1 MLIKTIS
8 QIRTSGYK
16 GKIIGEDEI
25 LQMKIAP
32 VVLVGDLELNK
43 FCVPLNHLH
52 YIDEYG
58 AVHLAS
64 VLLPIREK

>member
-1 MLIKTIS
+1 MLIKTIL

-16 GKIIGEDEI
+16 GEIIGEDEI
-25 LQMKIAP
+25 LKMKIAP
-32 VVLVGDLELNK
+32 VVLVGDLELNR

-58 AVHLAS
+58 AVHLVS
-64 VLLPIREK
+64 VLRPICAN